1 MNVDPDKID
10 SEILRSYKNL
20 LLSVYDALMCAA
32 EKIIEIEGNHRE
44 KRYNLPKFMEY
55 YTKHDL
61 DKSRFYKSK

>member
-1 MNVDPDKID
+1 MNVDPEKID

-20 LLSVYDALMCAA
+20 LLSVQDALICAA
-32 EKIIEIEGNHRE
+32 EIIIEIESNHRE